1 MGDENQVTVKGKI
14 LFREGAPE
22 NLPKPS
28 QLHVKFQDT
37 SRMDEPSIMISEY
50 KSQIEEFT
58 KDSILEYSIKA
69 PRPTTGCDFRV
80 SAVINV
86 GWVAEEE
93 GKQWLRIGDYL
104 NDTAHHVELKEG
116 QTEYTKDIKVKLHQN
131 N

>member
-1 MGDENQVTVKGKI
+1 MGDEQQITVQGKI
-14 LFREGAPE
+14 LFRGGAPE
-22 NLPKPS
+22 NLPNPS

-37 SRMDEPSIMISEY
+37 SRMDEPSIVISEY
-50 KSQIEEFT
+50 KKQIQEFT
-58 KDSILEYSIKA
+58 QDSTLEYSIKA

-104 NDTAHHVELKEG
+104 NDTVHHVELKDG
-116 QTEYTKDIKVKLHQN
+116 QNNYEKDIHVKLHQN